1 MRIVNIGGSNSIR
14 KQSYT
19 YKLIKTNHNLL
30 NYGIGATGSIY
41 GLIQLIKNKAIGNCD
56 TIIYDYFIND
66 NNNFD
71 QGVSEVN
78 KVKQTLIE
86 LVNLCIENNIKLLF
100 IYIYN
105 KSHKINGL
113 YDKSPMY
120 SLYKDFYKKYNI
132 TTIDVYDL
140 LYSKYKDE
148 WSEYYLDASH
158 LSDEGMDIL
167 HDEIVDKLKVVTV
180 PKIIKGNDY
189 NGFNGLNLIKI
200 DNHLKTENFSNSLVD
215 LNYFEIKNELK
226 IEFNKKTSILAI
238 EYLCDIDS
246 GLIEMSNNVN
256 KIQKN
261 TLRNQDFIL
270 KEGKKLSSIITTN
283 RKPLK
288 EDDCLSIKNI
298 SFKNLNKGIFDS
310 EKPGHSE
317 PRKREES
324 TFLKI
329 ISILVTDNADIE
341 SITSD

>member
-1 MRIVNIGGSNSIR
+1 MRIVNIGGSNSVR

-19 YKLIKTNHNLL
+19 HKLIKTNHNLL

-66 NNNFD
+66 NNNFR
-71 QGVSEVN
+71 QGVSGVN
-78 KVKQTLIE
+78 KVKKTLIE

-105 KSHKINGL
+105 KNDKINGL
-113 YDKSPMY
+113 YDRSPMY
-120 SLYKDFYKKYNI
+120 SFYKGFSKKYNI
-132 TTIDVYDL
+132 TTIDVYNL
-140 LYSKYKDE
+140 LYSKHKNQ
-148 WSEYYLDASH
+148 WHKYYLDGPH

-180 PKIIKGNDY
+180 PKTIEGNDY

-215 LNYFEIKNELK
+215 VNYFEIKNSLNIK
-226 IEFNKKTSILAI
+226 FNKKTSILAI

-261 TLRNQDFIL
+261 TLKNEDFIL
-270 KEGKKLSSIITTN
+270 KKGKKLASIITTN
-283 RKPLK
+283 KKILK

-298 SFKNLNKGIFDS
+298 SFKNLNKSIFDT
-310 EKPGHSE
+310 EKPGRSK
-317 PRKREES
+317 PRKRKES

-329 ISILVTDNADIE
+329 ISILVTDNADIK